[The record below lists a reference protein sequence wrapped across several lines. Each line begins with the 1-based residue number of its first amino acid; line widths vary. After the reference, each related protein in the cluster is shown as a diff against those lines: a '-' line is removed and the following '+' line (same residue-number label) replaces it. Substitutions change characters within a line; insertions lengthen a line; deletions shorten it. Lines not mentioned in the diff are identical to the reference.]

1 MRTAKQQAEEL
12 DQAGAFLNAVINP
25 NGEPS
30 KIQLPTK
37 EPTHHAQKQS
47 NGRSKSVKVDHV
59 NRFADPPAPPPQQ
72 PLPEK
77 PDASKASPASSSS
90 FTNLLKRNETAKVLN
105 SSHSPTNTQSS
116 QMLSLIEALSIAKK
130 ELDSQGARVK
140 QLEDMLKEERL
151 AREHAE
157 ERAWK
162 LEQHV
167 ASRHT
172 TQVEEEQQT
181 PVSETSDS
189 SPESQPEP
197 AQQQEE
203 ELSAK
208 ERQLKENL
216 ESVVADMQKLKTDV
230 DQFRRRAEAAEV
242 DATKARATLA
252 EMITKIREENEK
264 SEPEAAE
271 STERE
276 PAQELDR
283 AVRAVANNEE
293 QLGMETLPKWSSH
306 VNGQVGGPKLPKH
319 LEQAVATVLKDRG
332 ANGDSL
338 AQSAPYVSML
348 GVVLIGVGLM
358 AYLNSWQK
366 TEK

>member
-12 DQAGAFLNAVINP
+12 DQAGAFLNAMVNS

-30 KIQLPTK
+30 KVQLPTK
-37 EPTHHAQKQS
+37 EPTHHPQKQS
-47 NGRSKSVKVDHV
+47 NGRSKSMKVDHV

-77 PDASKASPASSSS
+77 PDASRPSPASSTS
-90 FTNLLKRNETAKVLN
+90 FTNLLKRSETAKALN
-105 SSHSPTNTQSS
+105 SNHSPTNTQSS

-140 QLEDMLKEERL
+140 QLEDMLKEERS
-151 AREHAE
+151 AREDAE
-157 ERAWK
+157 ERARK

-167 ASRHT
+167 ASRPT

-181 PVSETSDS
+181 PVAETD
-189 SPESQPEP
+189 ESTPDNQPEP
-197 AQQQEE
+197 AQEDEE
-203 ELSAK
+203 MSAK

-216 ESVVADMQKLKTDV
+216 DSVVADMQKLKTDV
-230 DQFRRRAEAAEV
+230 DHFRRRAEAAEV
-242 DATKARATLA
+242 DATKARASLA

-271 STERE
+271 SAERE
-276 PAQELDR
+276 PSRELDR
-283 AVRAVANNEE
+283 AVRAVANEEE
-293 QLGMETLPKWSSH
+293 QLDMKTLTKWPSH
-306 VNGQVGGPKLPKH
+306 ANGQVRGPTLPKH
-319 LEQAVATVLKDRG
+319 LEQAVATVLKDRA
-332 ANGDSL
+332 ANGDPL